1 MSFSSST
8 VFWLNIILISRF
20 CSSPLRQSIT
30 LLQYRSKISACQH
43 THWYCQVFFFRPPAY
58 VRSLISIPRGLEP
71 SVALLLAFGIPMH
84 IRNTNSCLARY
95 FYLFLLF
102 LTVLCKVT
110 LSVLKG
116 AWKYSLLTISIR
128 VSVNCYH
135 DSTLLTVLLY
145 RKWFSQALARPF
157 VKPLKK
163 S

>member
-1 MSFSSST
+1 MSFSSSI

-30 LLQYRSKISACQH
+30 LLQYRSKISAH
-43 THWYCQVFFFRPPAY
+43 PLILSGLLLPPSSLQY
-58 VRSLISIPRGLEP
+58 VRSLISRPRGLEP

-102 LTVLCKVT
+102 LTVLYKVT

-116 AWKYSLLTISIR
+116 AWKYSLLTISIW